1 MSSPFWGCFS
11 GDSAGAGAD
20 VPEGMAAPFAG
31 GKEAGMG
38 VGIGRG
44 NRFRLFPEGMWL
56 FLFLVVCEAVSLSE
70 ALAFEGDRRG
80 RSREGAVAVLSA
92 AEEDKADRLFELVLL
107 KDRAEEG
114 DPEARFELGR
124 RYLQGVGLERN
135 DIMAL
140 HWVRAA
146 AEQGYARAQAGL
158 GWMYAVGRG
167 VERDET
173 QSFIWYERA
182 AKEGYPVAQRMLGKC
197 YEKGIGVGKDRAM
210 AKVWYEK
217 AAAQGDEQSVRRLKD
232 WETEAD

>member
-1 MSSPFWGCFS
+1 
-11 GDSAGAGAD
+11 
-20 VPEGMAAPFAG
+20 
-31 GKEAGMG
+31 MG
-38 VGIGRG
+38 VGVGRG
-44 NRFRLFPEGMWL
+44 NRFRLFPKGMLL
-56 FLFLVVCEAVSLSE
+56 FLFLVVCEAVPLSE
-70 ALAFEGDRRG
+70 ALAFEGNRRG
-80 RSREGAVAVLSA
+80 RAREGAVVALSA

-114 DPEARFELGR
+114 EPEAQFELGR

-173 QSFIWYERA
+173 QSFVWYERA
-182 AKEGYPVAQRMLGKC
+182 AKEGYPVAQRMLGKY
-197 YEKGIGVGKDRAM
+197 YEKGIGAEKDRAM
-210 AKVWYEK
+210 AKTWYEK
-217 AAAQGDEQSVRRLKD
+217 AAVQGDEKSVRRLES